1 MPYKNVKDL
10 NLQPKPDLSTFTM
23 EYALI
28 DYILIT
34 HSKLIA
40 QGPLNEFKKQYACT
54 IVDVCTGLGMA
65 RSGPKPDLK
74 LTIFTLWSWI
84 STYGI
89 PCLIQSDQGTHFTGK
104 IIQRLAKN
112 LDIM

>member
-1 MPYKNVKDL
+1 
-10 NLQPKPDLSTFTM
+10 
-23 EYALI
+23 
-28 DYILIT
+28 
-34 HSKLIA
+34 LIA